1 MANEAVCIETPTR
14 FARRTISNASS
25 VPIGSIMALTD
36 PNTVAISSANNE
48 IFGGIAWEE
57 KTANDGIVEMTVAL
71 DGIWEVKLKDEVVGA
86 GALLK
91 ISGVNEVGLSANAD
105 AETGRIFAKAEE
117 DGENNRKRVRLLGY

>member
-14 FARRTISNASS
+14 FARRTIADASS

-36 PNTVAISSANNE
+36 PNTVAVSNANDE
-48 IFGGIAWEE
+48 VFGGIAWEE

-71 DGIWEVKLKDEVVGA
+71 DGVWAVKLKNEVVGA
-86 GALLK
+86 GVLLK
-91 ISGVNEVGLSANAD
+91 ISDANEVGVAANAD

-117 DGENNRKRVRLLGY
+117 AGQNNVKRVRLLGY

>member
-14 FARRTISNASS
+14 FARRTIADASS

-36 PNTVAISSANNE
+36 PNTVAVSNANDQV
-48 IFGGIAWEE
+48 FGGIAWEE

-71 DGIWEVKLKDEVVGA
+71 DGVWEVKLKDEAVGA

-91 ISGVNEVGLSANAD
+91 ISGANEVGLAANAD

-117 DGENNRKRVRLLGY
+117 AGQNNRKRVRLFGY